1 MGREVTSDCWSFRL
15 RVAQEE
21 AICIT
26 NNGFCGDASRA
37 LDTRVKDCT
46 EKKDLVMYKAHGS
59 YVVVHHGST
68 DYPPMVYPRTERSTK
83 LLDHCFQVQKKT
95 GLTLF
100 MRALRAARAKP
111 VKPTTFVVESINI
124 SAAKSTLTDHGAKDG
139 ASSIAKIADHAD
151 WVGKGTAEA
160 ERVKVDGGEAKD
172 EEWDMLEEFQR
183 EHSTRIPGAW
193 DAWCE

>member
-15 RVAQEE
+15 RVAQKE

-26 NNGFCGDASRA
+26 NSGFCGDASHA

-59 YVVVHHGST
+59 YVVVHHGSAE
-68 DYPPMVYPRTERSTK
+68 YPPMVYPRTQRSTK
-83 LLDHCFQVQKKT
+83 LLDHCFQAQKKT

-100 MRALRAARAKP
+100 MRALRAAQAKP
-111 VKPTTFVVESINI
+111 VKSTTFVVESLNI
-124 SAAKSTLTDHGAKDG
+124 SAPKSTLTDQGAKDD
-139 ASSIAKIADHAD
+139 ASSIAQIVDHAD
-151 WVGKGTAEA
+151 RVGKEIAEA
-160 ERVKVDGGEAKD
+160 EWVKVDGGEAKE

-183 EHSTRIPGAW
+183 EQSTRVPGAW
-193 DAWCE
+193 DAWYE

>member
-1 MGREVTSDCWSFRL
+1 MGREVISDSWSFRL
-15 RVAQEE
+15 RVAPKE

-26 NNGFCGDASRA
+26 NSGFCGDASHA

-59 YVVVHHGST
+59 YVVVHHGSAE
-68 DYPPMVYPRTERSTK
+68 YPPMVYPSTERSTK
-83 LLDHCFQVQKKT
+83 LLDHCFQAQKKI

-100 MRALRAARAKP
+100 MRAFRAAQAKP
-111 VKPTTFVVESINI
+111 AKPTTFVVETLTI
-124 SAAKSTLTDHGAKDG
+124 SAPKSTLTDHRAKDG
-139 ASSIAKIADHAD
+139 ASSIAQIADHAD
-151 WVGKGTAEA
+151 RVGKEA
-160 ERVKVDGGEAKD
+160 VESEWVKVDGGEAKD

-183 EHSTRIPGAW
+183 EQSTRVPGAW